1 MRVLIV
7 TDWNRGQGGAEAY
20 LGWLRSGLI
29 ASGDKVRLMTSSAG
43 TMGDGTAEYVAYG
56 TERVAVQAFLQIVNP
71 FAVRRIR
78 RALTEFRPSVV
89 LVNMFA
95 QHLSP
100 AILHALGAVPTIL
113 AVSDYKC
120 ICPMGSKLRPDN
132 SLCGS
137 RPGWTCHTAGCV
149 SLPHW
154 IRDQP
159 RYALLRS
166 GVAKVDA
173 VVACSNWVQRALESE
188 GIQSEHIQ
196 LPVPTPGVTYRR
208 NPSADPTFLFCGRLD
223 VEKGVEYLVR
233 AFTEVRRT
241 APRAQLRI
249 AGRGPELDR
258 LVALAGELDVGDA
271 VSFLGW
277 LLPNDIEAE
286 LSRAWVL
293 VAPSLWAEPL
303 GLVALEAIVRGVP
316 VIATSTGGFAETVE
330 ESVSGFLVP
339 NGDVGALA
347 ERMAAIAEGREF
359 PEHRVADDVIARIA
373 ERHSIRHHV
382 DRMRDVF
389 RRTISGTEV
398 SSTAANGQSPDE

>member
-20 LGWLRSGLI
+20 IGWLRSDLI
-29 ASGDKVRLMTSSAG
+29 ACGDEVRLMTSSAG

-56 TERVAVQAFLQIVNP
+56 TERVAVQALLQIANP
-71 FAVRRIR
+71 FAVRRLR

-95 QHLSP
+95 HHLSP
-100 AILHALGAVPTIL
+100 VILHALGGVPTIL

-120 ICPMGSKLRPDN
+120 ICPIGSKLRPDN
-132 SLCGS
+132 SLCES
-137 RPGWTCHTAGCV
+137 RPGWECHTADCV

-173 VVACSNWVQRALESE
+173 VIACSDWVQRALAAEEIHSE
-188 GIQSEHIQ
+188 CVH
-196 LPVPTPGVTYRR
+196 LPVPSPGVSYRR
-208 NPSADPTFLFCGRLD
+208 NPSADPSFLFCGRLD
-223 VEKGVEYLVR
+223 VEKGVEHLIR
-233 AFTEVRRT
+233 AFVEVRHS
-241 APRAQLRI
+241 APRAKLRI
-249 AGRGPELDR
+249 AGRGPERDR
-258 LVALAGELDVGDA
+258 LVALARELGVEDA

-277 LLPNDIEAE
+277 LLPNEIESE

-293 VAPSLWAEPL
+293 VAPSLWAEPF

-316 VIATSTGGFAETVE
+316 VIATSIGGFAETVE

-339 NGDVGALA
+339 NGDIGALA
-347 ERMAAIAEGREF
+347 NRMAAIANGHAF
-359 PEHRVADDVIARIA
+359 PEHCVADDVVARIA
-373 ERHSIRHHV
+373 KRHDVRHHT
-382 DRMRDVF
+382 DQMRAIF
-389 RRTISGTEV
+389 KRTV
-398 SSTAANGQSPDE
+398 AAYAC

>member
-132 SLCGS
+132 SLCES
-137 RPGWTCHTAGCV
+137 RPGWECHTAGCV

-173 VVACSNWVQRALESE
+173 VIACSNWVQRALESE

-316 VIATSTGGFAETVE
+316 VIATSIGGFAETVE

>member
-7 TDWNRGQGGAEAY
+7 TDWTRGQGGAEAY
-20 LGWLRSGLI
+20 LGWLRSDLI

-56 TERVAVQAFLQIVNP
+56 TERVAVQALLQIANP
-71 FAVRRIR
+71 FAVRRLR

-100 AILHALGAVPTIL
+100 VILHALSGVPTIL

-120 ICPMGSKLRPDN
+120 ICPIGSKLRPDN
-132 SLCGS
+132 SLCES
-137 RPGWTCHTAGCV
+137 RPGWECHTAGCV

-154 IRDQP
+154 IRDRP

-173 VVACSNWVQRALESE
+173 VVACSDWVHRALAAEEIESE
-188 GIQSEHIQ
+188 CVH
-196 LPVPTPGVTYRR
+196 LPVPAPGASYRR
-208 NPSADPTFLFCGRLD
+208 NPSADPSFLFCGRLD
-223 VEKGVEYLVR
+223 VEKGVEHLIR
-233 AFTEVRRT
+233 AFVEVRRS

-249 AGRGPELDR
+249 AGRGPERDR
-258 LVALAGELDVGDA
+258 LVALARELGVDDA
-271 VSFLGW
+271 VFFLGW
-277 LLPNDIEAE
+277 LPPNDIETE
-286 LSRAWVL
+286 LARAWVL

-316 VIATSTGGFAETVE
+316 VIATSIGGFAETVE

-339 NGDVGALA
+339 NGDVAALA
-347 ERMAAIAEGREF
+347 NRMAAIASGREF
-359 PEHRVADDVIARIA
+359 PDHRVADDVIARIST
-373 ERHSIRHHV
+373 RHDVRRHT
-382 DRMRDVF
+382 DRMRGIF
-389 RRTISGTEV
+389 RRTM
-398 SSTAANGQSPDE
+398 AAHDAT

>member
-29 ASGDKVRLMTSSAG
+29 ASGDEVRLMTSSAG

-56 TERVAVQAFLQIVNP
+56 TERVAVQALLQIANP
-71 FAVRRIR
+71 FAVRRLR
-78 RALTEFRPSVV
+78 RALTEFRPTVV

-95 QHLSP
+95 HHLSP
-100 AILHALGAVPTIL
+100 MILHALGAVPTTLI
-113 AVSDYKC
+113 VSDYKC
-120 ICPMGSKLRPDN
+120 ICPMGSKLLPDN

-137 RPGWTCHTAGCV
+137 HPGWECHKAGCV
-149 SLPHW
+149 SLLHW

-173 VVACSNWVQRALESE
+173 VVACSEWVQRALKSE
-188 GIQSEHIQ
+188 EIQSECVY
-196 LPVPTPGVTYRR
+196 LPVPAPGVTYRR
-208 NPSADPTFLFCGRLD
+208 NPSADPSFLFCGRLD
-223 VEKGVEYLVR
+223 VEKGVEHLIR
-233 AFTEVRRT
+233 AFLEVRRS

-249 AGRGPELDR
+249 AGRGPERNR
-258 LVALAGELDVGDA
+258 LVALARELGVEDA

-277 LLPNDIEAE
+277 LPPNDIEAE
-286 LSRAWVL
+286 LARAWVL

-316 VIATSTGGFAETVE
+316 VIATSIGGFAETVE

-339 NGDVGALA
+339 NGDIGELA
-347 ERMAAIAEGREF
+347 RRMAAIANAREF
-359 PEHRVADDVIARIA
+359 PDHCVADDVIARMA
-373 ERHSIRHHV
+373 RRHDIRRHT
-382 DRMRDVF
+382 DRMRDIF
-389 RRTISGTEV
+389 RRTIN
-398 SSTAANGQSPDE
+398 SSKRAS